1 MSQVGFSIQ
10 ADVVGGG
17 SLLHAA
23 TGRLLKALS
32 DGGIDFYAVAAAVQL
47 GKIIPIQSAHESS
60 VSKHTQLR
68 NFFKLL
74 NSGTGRLLAE
84 RSGRSGFIAKALK
97 IGWGHSDVPIEMAR
111 TRAGTSALLTIN
123 ALATGSSAYSAAQAL
138 AALLT
143 MSGCEPDML
152 PNIDVLKN
160 MVVYL
165 SPFLAESGF
174 RKVFEHI
181 ASHAR
186 RSLLQF
192 SKGPEFAIPEH
203 RLMASGEANDWAKA
217 VRQLIL
223 TADRKETIYF
233 LVHQRGAWLSA
244 YASHILG
251 MAVKLLC
258 RGQVLWEGAGSSGRA
273 TFELDQL
280 PGPHLALPDGFFI
293 LESPLTEVGGNHMFT
308 DYLLSEALGTELS
321 LLADLSDFNSRAIQ
335 AAIFRYAG
343 SLQESLTID
352 TANECDTGLLGRT
365 GMPLHNGMGHKPNG
379 AFGSQLARLSSVC
392 IDLGFS
398 DEALQDG
405 LTWLRRK
412 ARSRFNKTEDR
423 EVGFAI
429 LDYIGQEDMLG
440 ILEWASNNT
449 ILLRRVKDLIR
460 GFGMTIFA
468 LLPCLY
474 VDQFK

>member
-1 MSQVGFSIQ
+1 LNF
-10 ADVVGGG
+10 DV
-17 SLLHAA
+17 
-23 TGRLLKALS
+23 
-32 DGGIDFYAVAAAVQL
+32 
-47 GKIIPIQSAHESS
+47 
-60 VSKHTQLR
+60 
-68 NFFKLL
+68 
-74 NSGTGRLLAE
+74 GRLLAE
-84 RSGRSGFIAKALK
+84 RGGRSGFIAKALK
-97 IGWGHSDVPIEMAR
+97 LGWGHSDVPIEMAR

-152 PNIDVLKN
+152 PNIDVLKS

-174 RKVFEHI
+174 TKVFEHI

-186 RSLLQF
+186 RSLLNQS
-192 SKGPEFAIPEH
+192 SKGPESAIPEH

-223 TADRKETIYF
+223 TADRKENMYF
-233 LVHQRGAWLSA
+233 IVHQRGAWLAA

-280 PGPHLALPDGFFI
+280 PGPHLAKPDGFFI
-293 LESPLTEVGGNHMFT
+293 LESPLTVGGGNHMFT
-308 DYLLSEALGTELS
+308 DYLLSEALGIELS
-321 LLADLSDFNSRAIQ
+321 LMPGISDSSSRIIQSAIV
-335 AAIFRYAG
+335 RYAG

-352 TANECDTGLLGRT
+352 TAKECEPNLLDRT
-365 GMPLHNGMGHKPNG
+365 GVPLQYGTGHKPNG
-379 AFGSQLARLSSVC
+379 AFGNQFARLASVC
-392 IDLGFS
+392 TDLEIS

-412 ARSRFNKTEDR
+412 ARFRFNKSRDKMPWN
-423 EVGFAI
+423 I
-429 LDYIGQEDMLG
+429 LDYIGQEDMPR
-440 ILEWASNNT
+440 ILEWTSENS
-449 ILLRRVKDLIR
+449 ILLTRVKNLIR
-460 GFGMTIFA
+460 AFGKTLFA
-468 LLPCLY
+468 LLPC
-474 VDQFK
+474 V